1 MFKLFILFCINI
13 CFLGIW
19 HQYFIVEVMKTQ
31 LYIVQ
36 NNLVKKSRD
45 LKQMLSLDGFEVA
58 VVKSEAKALNECT
71 KVGYSYKIMDAG
83 CRVYIRRS
91 NTSEFAPK

>member
-1 MFKLFILFCINI
+1 M
-13 CFLGIW
+13 
-19 HQYFIVEVMKTQ
+19 TR

-58 VVKSEAKALNECT
+58 VVKSDEKALRECA
-71 KVGYSYKIMDAG
+71 KSGYNYKIMDAG